1 MWNKK
6 NGKKNYLNPLQAQG
20 ILNEI
25 KDTLGEFKELIKRS
39 GGKDLIHVQDL
50 TKPTHQVVPVTAPQ
64 PTTNYATHTAPI
76 KRDDAKPPSTYE
88 TFRQRI
94 KDCKQIKE
102 ILEVMADL
110 KAEPMLPRDKM
121 SLEAYAKEISRDMPT
136 D

>member
-25 KDTLGEFKELIKRS
+25 KDTLGEFKELIKRN
-39 GGKDLIHVQDL
+39 GGNGLMQVSTPVYDAPKMEKI
-50 TKPTHQVVPVTAPQ
+50 THDEPKQWQEV
-64 PTTNYATHTAPI
+64 
-76 KRDDAKPPSTYE
+76 KPPSIYE
-88 TFRQRI
+88 TFKQRI